1 MFRKKTVIEKD
12 NISSVVFNHLCC
24 GCAFC
29 AGICPAGCIRM
40 KRDDDRG
47 LYYPVI
53 EDARCKD
60 CGVCMSICP
69 GVDADI
75 RSNVLDGGRKR
86 NRNHPRLGSFH
97 RLLVG
102 YSTNDTVHRRGSS
115 GGVATEMLVAL
126 LQRGMID
133 GAVVTVMREDDPLR
147 TEPVI
152 ARTVSEI
159 LEAQQSKYCPVPLG
173 TVLGNIKKVSG
184 RYAIVGLPCHM
195 KALRKIQNIDG
206 RLKKKLPYL
215 IGLFCSRTPSFN
227 ATKFLLERNGID
239 SGRVRTI
246 EYRSGDS
253 HVGHMAV
260 YLKNGSVVKIPHLD
274 FHYWGQMFA
283 NFFIPP
289 RCYLCVDKVAAY
301 ADISVGDNWSNQLY
315 HPWGTSTVI
324 VRSEKGRSI
333 IDLLE
338 TEKRV
343 VSKSVDEETIIVSQ
357 DLVRKQ
363 DAGPKRFWWRITGGV
378 SPDYGAT
385 RLPEVTAWGI
395 MKSFPSFLRFSLS
408 RRYKNVSCLATVG
421 TVFSITDRIGKIT
434 AVSLEILLKGFS
446 LAKDLILSFRPVARH
461 EIGKALPYK
470 IILIGGYGS
479 RDIGDEA
486 MPHTDLIHLRK
497 MFSKRLEVV
506 MFSPDP
512 EYTASFHGEVS
523 VDDIEKI
530 GLSSRRGMAATLMNG
545 SKILHMIVF
554 LAGTWLFK
562 KGVHIQLWP
571 SAYRGLREIASA
583 DLLFNVGG
591 GNLNSIIPEEFYKKG
606 VTYMAASILGTPIVV
621 SGQTIGPFRGL
632 FDRLFARY
640 VLNKPRMITFRDKG
654 ISRNRCSAIGITK
667 PLLIDAAD
675 DAMCLPSL
683 SKKTAMEVVRNDPGV
698 TPGWLN
704 RKTALIVCMNMKGS
718 LRLFTSKG
726 KDTDLSGL
734 TEILVR
740 VADHILAYYK
750 AKIVFIPTDYHPD
763 VDDRRLHREI
773 AARMAYRDYACCIEG
788 EYDDVTL
795 KGMIGLCDVAVGSR
809 YHFCVF
815 AASLG
820 IPFLGIA
827 SGIYQMTKLRGLSL
841 LCGTPQTFYET
852 DLAEADADDL
862 NRRVDE
868 IIRDRESIAGSLRII
883 VPELKKRSTTAVEF
897 AGELLERGVTVS

>member
-1 MFRKKTVIEKD
+1 
-12 NISSVVFNHLCC
+12 
-24 GCAFC
+24 
-29 AGICPAGCIRM
+29 M

-53 EDARCKD
+53 DDARCTD

-69 GVDADI
+69 GVDANIHSDI
-75 RSNVLDGGRKR
+75 LDEGQKS
-86 NRNHPRLGSFH
+86 NRNHSWLGSFD

-102 YSTNDTVHRRGSS
+102 YSTDDAVHRRGSS
-115 GGVATEMLVAL
+115 GGVVTEILVGL
-126 LQRGMID
+126 LQRRMID
-133 GAVVTVMREDDPLR
+133 GAVVTVMKEGDPLWA
-147 TEPVI
+147 EPVI

-159 LEAQQSKYCPVPLG
+159 LEAQQSKYCPVPIG
-173 TVLGNIKKVSG
+173 TVLGNIKNVPG

-195 KALRKIQNIDG
+195 KALRRIQAIDG
-206 RLKKKLPYL
+206 RLKEKLPYL

-227 ATKFLLERNGID
+227 ATKFLLDRKGID
-239 SGRVRTI
+239 SGRVKTI
-246 EYRSGDS
+246 EYRSGDH

-260 YLKNGSVVKIPHLD
+260 RMKNGGVVNVPHLD

-301 ADISVGDNWSNQLY
+301 ADVAVGDNWSNQLH

-333 IDLLE
+333 MDLLE
-338 TEKRV
+338 AEKMV
-343 VSKSVDEETIIVSQ
+343 VSKSVDDETIIASQ

-363 DAGPKRFWWRITGGV
+363 DVGPKRFWWRITGGV
-378 SPDYGAT
+378 LPDYGAT
-385 RLPEVTAWGI
+385 RFQEVTAWGVVR
-395 MKSFPSFLRFSLS
+395 SFPSFLRFSLS
-408 RRYKNVSCLATVG
+408 RRYKNAGFLAAAG
-421 TVFSITDRIGKIT
+421 TASSITGKIGKIA
-434 AVSLEILLKGFS
+434 AVSLEILQKGFS
-446 LAKDLILSFRPVARH
+446 LAKDLIVSFRPATHH
-461 EIGKALPYK
+461 EIVKKSPYK
-470 IILIGGYGS
+470 IVIIGGYGA

-486 MPHTDLIHLRK
+486 MPRTDLIHLRK
-497 MFSKRLEVV
+497 MFGKRLEVV

-512 EYTASFHGEVS
+512 KYTASYHGEAS

-530 GLSSRRGMAATLMNG
+530 GISSRKGMAAALVNG
-545 SKILHMIVF
+545 TKLLHMIIF
-554 LAGTWLFK
+554 LTGTWLFK
-562 KGVHIQLWP
+562 KGLHVRLWP
-571 SAYRGLREIASA
+571 SAYRGIREIASA

-606 VTYMAASILGTPIVV
+606 VTYTAASILGKPIVV
-621 SGQTIGPFRGL
+621 SGQTIGPFRGR

-654 ISRNRCSAIGITK
+654 ISRNRCREIGITK

-683 SKKTAMEVVRNDPGV
+683 SKRTAMQTVENDPGV

-704 RKTALIVCMNMKGS
+704 RKAEITVCMNMKGS

-726 KDTDLSGL
+726 KDTNLSGL
-734 TEILVR
+734 TEILAR
-740 VADHILAYYK
+740 VADHILAHYK

-773 AARMAYRDYACCIEG
+773 AARMAYRHYACCIEG

-795 KGMIGLCDVAVGSR
+795 KGMIGLCNVAVGSR

-841 LCGTPQTFYET
+841 LCGAPQTFYET

-868 IIRDRESIAGSLRII
+868 IIIDRESIAGSLRLI

-897 AGELLERGVTVS
+897 AGELLERGVTAS